1 MKPKEG
7 SQNLE
12 KFIFKKTLSIILAV
26 GIFVLVFVIST
37 SSVVAYRM
45 TGRVSDAV
53 EDLVKSNITV
63 YLRALEGYEKSMEE
77 DIRKTLEKIPELY
90 KKGNLTS
97 VMDELEKT
105 NISLNGQKALGYD
118 IVIFDMNGKLIL
130 SSSPYEFKPDEIT
143 LSALRKLKPGEI
155 IFEKMEDVMKYNG
168 KDVLVKEGYVK
179 IDEEKAAVLRAFI
192 DWPGINSL
200 IKSISSIPKKY
211 DFVSKVGVY
220 DYYFEPLGYAFPRL
234 TPKERSMIEK
244 SLKTGKP
251 VVDRKFAKM
260 TFADVIELPPEEGTF
275 SKPFFTLIKTDFD
288 FASSALW
295 ALSVFLSLSIIF
307 AVYYSSSLVKKIAHK
322 MNSDIEDLIRVIR
335 KFRDDKIFLPSNKVE
350 SSDIKEFKELFY
362 HFYEM
367 AQDITAYV
375 EMLESSEQELEKAY
389 QEVEK
394 AYSELEESH
403 LLFAQELSMIAEG
416 YDEITGNHIYRV
428 GELSAFIAEKLG
440 LGETFVNEIRYYAR
454 LHDIGKLL
462 VPHEILNK
470 PGKLTEEEFEVMK
483 KHTLY
488 GEVLLGDLKR
498 FEMAKNIAL
507 YHHEKYSGKGYPF
520 GLKGEEI
527 PIEARIVAVVDV
539 YDALRSKRPYKEG
552 MEHER
557 AMKIIL
563 EGDGRTSPEDFDPD
577 ILEILRRY
585 SSQIEK
591 LWEEVNRIETG
602 LTKKL
607 REIKDIM
614 EN

>member
-1 MKPKEG
+1 MGKRYED
-7 SQNLE
+7 LE
-12 KFIFKKTLSIILAV
+12 SYIFRRIAIIIGVLGMAM
-26 GIFVLVFVIST
+26 LVFIIPVSAII
-37 SSVVAYRM
+37 AYRM
-45 TGRVSDAV
+45 TGKVSSAV
-53 EDLVKSNITV
+53 EELVRSNVIA
-63 YLRALEGYEKSMEE
+63 YLQALDGYERVIEDRLKPALEEIPKLYYKNRIVMTL
-77 DIRKTLEKIPELY
+77 DIQ
-90 KKGNLTS
+90 NLNVALS
-97 VMDELEKT
+97 GER
-105 NISLNGQKALGYD
+105 ALGYG
-118 IVIFDMNGKLIL
+118 IYVFDMNGRIL
-130 SSSPYEFKPDEIT
+130 FETSPVGMKIDGYT
-143 LSALRKLKPGEI
+143 LEVLKKLKPGEI
-155 IFEKMEDVMKYNG
+155 IFERVEDVVDYYG
-168 KDVLVKEGYVK
+168 KKAFVKNGYVK
-179 IDEEKAAVLRAFI
+179 ISSDKAAVIRVYVSWSDMDSFV
-192 DWPGINSL
+192 S
-200 IKSISSIPKKY
+200 SISEIPNEY
-211 DFVSKVGVY
+211 DFVENIGVY
-220 DYYFEPLGYAFPRL
+220 KYNLKPFGDWFKPLSGTALKLAKRAVETGSQVQFRKL
-234 TPKERSMIEK
+234 TRS
-244 SLKTGKP
+244 
-251 VVDRKFAKM
+251 V
-260 TFADVIELPPEEGTF
+260 FADPIDLPARPGTF
-275 SKPFFTLIKTDFD
+275 SKPLVMVLTTNFMTFRNALWINTVVFLTIVVVSMRILHFEMKD
-288 FASSALW
+288 FAKRINKTLH
-295 ALSVFLSLSIIF
+295 SLLD
-307 AVYYSSSLVKKIAHK
+307 AVNDFREKKVLLDTK
-322 MNSDIEDLIRVIR
+322 EIED
-335 KFRDDKIFLPSNKVE
+335 SG
-350 SSDIKEFKELFY
+350 IKEFRELLI

-428 GELSAFIAEKLG
+428 GELSAFIAEKLE

-527 PIEARIVAVVDV
+527 PIEARTVAVVDV
-539 YDALRSKRPYKEG
+539 YDVLRSKRPYKEG

-577 ILEILRRY
+577 ILEILRKY
-585 SSQIEK
+585 CSQIEE
-591 LWEEVNRIETG
+591 LWNAVNTIETS
-602 LTKKL
+602 LDKKL
-607 REIKDIM
+607 RDISNIM
-614 EN
+614 KK

>member
-77 DIRKTLEKIPELY
+77 DMRKTLEKIPELY

-105 NISLNGQKALGYD
+105 NISLNAQKALGYD

-143 LSALRKLKPGEI
+143 LNALRKLKPGEI

-220 DYYFEPLGYAFPRL
+220 NYYFEPLGCAFPRL
-234 TPKERSMIEK
+234 TPEERSMIEK

-260 TFADVIELPPEEGTF
+260 TFADVIELPPREGTF
-275 SKPFFTLIKTDFD
+275 SKPFFMLIKTDFD
-288 FASSALW
+288 FARSALW
-295 ALSVFLSLSIIF
+295 ALSVFLSLSIIL
-307 AVYYSSSLVKKIAHK
+307 AVYYSSSSVKKMTHK
-322 MNSDIEDLIRVIR
+322 MNNDIEDLIRVIR

-350 SSDIKEFKELFY
+350 SSDIKEFRELFY

-552 MEHER
+552 MEHEK

-585 SSQIEK
+585 SSQIEE